1 MSLNASAILTLNQAK
16 IYMKKTDSN
25 NDSIVE
31 SFINAASDYIESIIG
46 NKVIAQDV
54 LDVLDGSGGDSLF
67 PSFFPVVDL
76 VGTSVQE
83 RLDNFQCRGAY
94 NEQWQNLFSALNQ
107 FTVINNPAY
116 KNYHQHWRRLDG
128 YNFPDGIQNIRIFYR
143 AGFVTIPSQFIQCCS
158 EMVEMLWKESPYGNS
173 DLGKSSVTE
182 SSQGQNSTTQLKAMD
197 KRWVELIGEY
207 IREELK

>member
-1 MSLNASAILTLNQAK
+1 MSLHASAILTLNEAK
-16 IYMKKTDSN
+16 SYMKKEDSN
-25 NDSIVE
+25 HDTVIE
-31 SFINAASDYIESIIG
+31 GFINSASDYIESLTG
-46 NKVIAQDV
+46 NKVQVQDV
-54 LDVLDGSGGDSLF
+54 EEILDGSGGDCVF
-67 PSFFPVVDL
+67 QTFFPVVDL
-76 VGTSVQE
+76 VGNSVPE
-83 RLDNFQCRGAY
+83 RLNNFQCKGAY
-94 NEQWQNLFSALNQ
+94 NEAWQNLFSAYDQ
-107 FTVINNPAY
+107 FQVIKNPAY
-116 KNYHQHWRRLDG
+116 KNYHQHFRRLDG

-182 SSQGQNSTTQLKAMD
+182 SSHGQNSTTQLKAMD